1 MKYSH
6 LQQHQM
12 DLEIT
17 TLSQR
22 QMSYHLYVES
32 NLKKKTQMNLFIKNK
47 TIELIYRYQKQTHDY
62 QRENVAGR
70 VKAGA
75 WNEHTHT
82 TICKIDNQQEPTV

>member
-17 TLSQR
+17 ILSQR

-32 NLKKKTQMNLFIKNK
+32 NFLKNNTN
-47 TIELIYRYQKQTHDY
+47 ELIY
-62 QRENVAGR
+62 
-70 VKAGA
+70 
-75 WNEHTHT
+75 
-82 TICKIDNQQEPTV
+82 

>member
-12 DLEIT
+12 YLEIT
-17 TLSQR
+17 ILSQR

-32 NLKKKTQMNLFIKNK
+32 NFFEITQMNLFIKKK
-47 TIELIYRYQKQTHDY
+47 TTELIYTYQKQTHDY

-75 WNEHTHT
+75 WDEYTHT
-82 TICKIDNQQEPTV
+82 IYNIYYYV